1 MITKETQQRIRSNQ
15 ANAEPLGR
23 DALILIYLNHV
34 DPLLRKYAASTRM
47 DYEDLRQ
54 DACIVIMHCLSR
66 KPDQQEVLHGYVT
79 VSVRNR
85 IIDKI
90 RYNQC
95 RKAASLDALSDAC
108 SNFSDLFQVDEREP
122 GDALV
127 AREEFQAL
135 CASLFA
141 GHARLLKSDTRRK
154 YRELA
159 ETALASLSPE
169 GEEITLEGGITS

>member
-1 MITKETQQRIRSNQ
+1 MTTITPKTQQ
-15 ANAEPLGR
+15 PVHR
-23 DALILIYLNHV
+23 DALILTYLNHV
-34 DPLLRKYAASTRM
+34 DGLLHKYAASTRM

-54 DACIVIMHCLSR
+54 DAVLTIMHCLDR
-66 KPDQQEVLHGYVT
+66 KPDQQQTLHGYVT

-95 RKAASLDALSDAC
+95 RRAVSLDALSDSC
-108 SNFSDLFQVDEREP
+108 SAFSDQFPSGEREP
-122 GDALV
+122 GDAL
-127 AREEFQAL
+127 AMREEFQAF

-169 GEEITLEGGITS
+169 SEEITLEGSPA

>member
-1 MITKETQQRIRSNQ
+1 MITNETQQRIRSNQ
-15 ANAEPLGR
+15 AANAQPLSR
-23 DALILIYLNHV
+23 DALILTYLNHV
-34 DPLLRKYAASTRM
+34 DGLLHKYAASTRM

-54 DACIVIMHCLSR
+54 DAVLTIMHCLDR
-66 KPDQQEVLHGYVT
+66 KPDQQQTLHGYVT

-95 RKAASLDALSDAC
+95 RRAVSLDALSDSC
-108 SNFSDLFQVDEREP
+108 SAFSDQFPSGEREP
-122 GDALV
+122 GDAL
-127 AREEFQAL
+127 AMREEFQAF

-169 GEEITLEGGITS
+169 SEEITLEGSPA

>member
-1 MITKETQQRIRSNQ
+1 MTPALIRSNQ
-15 ANAEPLGR
+15 AKAEPPSR
-23 DALILIYLNHV
+23 DALILSYLKHV
-34 DPLLRKYAASTRM
+34 DGLLRKYAASTKM

-54 DACIVIMHCLSR
+54 DACIVIMHCLDR
-66 KPDQQEVLHGYVT
+66 KPDQQEILHGYVT

-95 RKAASLDALSDAC
+95 RRAASLDALSDAC
-108 SNFSDLFQVDEREP
+108 SDRLKVGEREP
-122 GDALV
+122 DDALV

-135 CASLFA
+135 CASLFT
-141 GHARLLKSDTRRK
+141 GLARPLKSDTRRK

-159 ETALASLSPE
+159 ETALASLTPE
-169 GEEITLEGGITS
+169 SEEITLEGGRA

>member
-1 MITKETQQRIRSNQ
+1 MTPTLIRSNQ
-15 ANAEPLGR
+15 AKAEPPSR

-34 DPLLRKYAASTRM
+34 DGLLRKYAASTRM

-54 DACIVIMHCLSR
+54 DACIVIMHCLER
-66 KPDQQEVLHGYVT
+66 LPDQQEVLHGYIT

-95 RKAASLDALSDAC
+95 RRAVSLDALCNAC
-108 SNFSDLFQVDEREP
+108 STFSDLLPSDEREP
-122 GDALV
+122 GAALV
-127 AREEFQAL
+127 TREEFQAFS
-135 CASLFA
+135 AFLFTA
-141 GHARLLKSDTRRK
+141 KARRLPSSTRRM

-159 ETALASLSPE
+159 DTALASLSLDSQEAQP
-169 GEEITLEGGITS
+169 